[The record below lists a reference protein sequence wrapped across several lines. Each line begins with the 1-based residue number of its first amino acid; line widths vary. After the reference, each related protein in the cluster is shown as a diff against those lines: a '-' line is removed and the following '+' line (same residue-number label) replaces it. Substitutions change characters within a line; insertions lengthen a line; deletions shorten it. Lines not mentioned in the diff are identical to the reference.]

1 MTEDE
6 LKNGIFDN
14 GIDETEGKSI
24 LMKDINWIE
33 VGINKNFE
41 GTFLTQ
47 NQFDALVS
55 LGINIGRSS
64 LVNSEFFSDA
74 EKNEKNTDV
83 LLNHL
88 RQKIYSKGI
97 YVLGLDYRRYDE
109 AEMYLYGDY
118 NRNNDLSLD
127 KPFDQN

>member
-1 MTEDE
+1 
-6 LKNGIFDN
+6 
-14 GIDETEGKSI
+14 
-24 LMKDINWIE
+24 MKDINWIE

-74 EKNEKNTDV
+74 EKNEKNTE
-83 LLNHL
+83 
-88 RQKIYSKGI
+88 
-97 YVLGLDYRRYDE
+97 LGVI
-109 AEMYLYGDY
+109 A
-118 NRNNDLSLD
+118 
-127 KPFDQN
+127 